1 MPFLGSPGT
10 PRPYASKITPTF
22 LGRPCTP
29 SKRFCSVS
37 PSKGKDPDPYSCRI
51 FRHGSFFWGVRSD
64 PDPCFH
70 KLFGEVAPISHE
82 PGRPRQAL
90 RYTTRGDGGGR
101 GSPIKKTGLG
111 RHLSEIQRECLSG
124 VSPSS
129 AIKKG
134 ETLRA
139 LSASLSSVGL
149 SRVMALWAL
158 QVCATVALLY
168 LPSPWHLTGG
178 LPSHLG

>member
-1 MPFLGSPGT
+1 MVTPASALLFLFSVSTSPRTLSFSYLKPGKAMPFLGSPGT

-22 LGRPCTP
+22 LGRPGTP
-29 SKRFCSVS
+29 RQYFRSVS

-101 GSPIKKTGLG
+101 GSPIKKLGLG

-134 ETLRA
+134 RPFERYRQAFRA
-139 LSASLSSVGL
+139 LASVG
-149 SRVMALWAL
+149 
-158 QVCATVALLY
+158 
-168 LPSPWHLTGG
+168 
-178 LPSHLG
+178 

>member
-1 MPFLGSPGT
+1 MAMTET
-10 PRPYASKITPTF
+10 PNLIP
-22 LGRPCTP
+22 
-29 SKRFCSVS
+29 V
-37 PSKGKDPDPYSCRI
+37 I
-51 FRHGSFFWGVRSD
+51 F
-64 PDPCFH
+64 
-70 KLFGEVAPISHE
+70 FGELSRLARKQADPGE
-82 PGRPRQAL
+82 PVQAL

-158 QVCATVALLY
+158 QVCATVAL
-168 LPSPWHLTGG
+168 
-178 LPSHLG
+178 

>member
-1 MPFLGSPGT
+1 MPFLGSPST

-22 LGRPCTP
+22 LSPGAT
-29 SKRFCSVS
+29 

-90 RYTTRGDGGGR
+90 RYTTRGDGGR
-101 GSPIKKTGLG
+101 RVRQIKKTRKVTTWG
-111 RHLSEIQRECLSG
+111 RYRGNVFRGFPIERH
-124 VSPSS
+124 
-129 AIKKG
+129 KKG

-149 SRVMALWAL
+149 SPVMALWAL
-158 QVCATVALLY
+158 QACALV
-168 LPSPWHLTGG
+168 G
-178 LPSHLG
+178 L